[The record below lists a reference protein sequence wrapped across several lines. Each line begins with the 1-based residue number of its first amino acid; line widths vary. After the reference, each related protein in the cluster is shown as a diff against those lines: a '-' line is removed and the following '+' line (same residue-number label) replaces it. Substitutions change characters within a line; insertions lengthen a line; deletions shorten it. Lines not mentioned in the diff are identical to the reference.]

1 MTPALVVTL
10 GVFAAMAG
18 SLFISA
24 GRCDLPAFWAYLAI
38 MFGPGLL
45 SLPIVHSRSPGLIEE
60 RLHPGPGERD
70 RLTAPVVVLSMLT
83 HWVIAGLDVGRF
95 HWSGDMPLV
104 VQYAGF
110 VGYAI
115 GLGLAMWA
123 TLVNR
128 FFSSAVRI
136 QADRGHYVITT
147 GPYQYVRHPGY
158 SGGLLFLLCS
168 GLALGSWW
176 SILPVLF
183 AVADL
188 IYRTRLEDQMLQRE
202 LPGYADYAE
211 KVQHRLVPGLW

>member
-1 MTPALVVTL
+1 MTLALVVTL
-10 GVFAAMAG
+10 GMSAVIAG

-24 GRCDLPAFWAYLAI
+24 GRWDLPMFWAYLAVMI
-38 MFGPGLL
+38 VPGLFA
-45 SLPIVHSRSPGLIEE
+45 LPVLHRRSPGLIEE

-70 RLTAPVVVLSMLT
+70 RLTAPVVVLAMVT

-95 HWSGDMPLV
+95 RWSDMPLV
-104 VQYAGF
+104 VQLAGF

-136 QADRGHYVITT
+136 QADRGQYVITT

-158 SGGLLFLLCS
+158 SGALLFLLCS

-176 SILPVLF
+176 SILPILF
-183 AVADL
+183 AAVDL
-188 IYRTRLEDQMLQRE
+188 IYRTRLEDQMLQQE
-202 LPGYADYAE
+202 LSGYADYA
-211 KVQHRLVPGLW
+211 KRVRHRLIPGLW